1 MGKEIRFRAARG
13 VRDILPEETGRWQ
26 FVERVFR
33 EVFDLYGYEEIRV
46 PIFEETVLF
55 ARGLGDTTDIVEKE
69 MYTFPDKSGHSLTLR
84 PEGTAPVV
92 RAYLERGLDKLPGP
106 VKLSYQGPMFRYERP
121 QKGRF
126 RQFHQ
131 IGCEFF
137 GAAGPEADA
146 ELLEMVHSA
155 FLRLGIP
162 GLRLQI
168 NSLGD
173 ADCRPRY
180 REALLG
186 HLRPLA
192 GGLCENCRRR
202 LETNPL
208 RVLDC
213 KSASCIEARQGA
225 PQIGE
230 HLCDPC
236 SEHFDQVKA
245 YLDEWKVP
253 YEVNAEMVRGLDYYT
268 RTTFELTAE
277 GLGSQDAVAAGGRYD
292 GLVESFGGPPTPG
305 LGFALGMERLILILP
320 EDRDESD
327 SPGPV
332 FFAALGEDAHR
343 LAMGWVTELRRLGV
357 RADLDYDGRSLKSQ
371 MRRADRTG
379 ARYVVL
385 MGEEELGRGRIII
398 RNMKTKEQE
407 EVTVNRAVDRVRYYA
422 RKD

>member
-13 VRDILPEETGRWQ
+13 VRDILPGETGRWQ

-46 PIFEETVLF
+46 PIFEETALF

-146 ELLEMVHSA
+146 ELLEMVHAA
-155 FLRLGIP
+155 FLRLAIP

-192 GGLCENCRRR
+192 GGLCENCQRR

-213 KSASCIEARQGA
+213 KAASCVEARQGA

-292 GLVESFGGPPTPG
+292 GLVESFGGPVTPG

-320 EDRDESD
+320 ESRDESD
-327 SPGPV
+327 SAGPV
-332 FFAALGEDAHR
+332 FFAALGDEARR

-379 ARYVVL
+379 ARHVVL

-422 RKD
+422 QKG

>member
-1 MGKEIRFRAARG
+1 M
-13 VRDILPEETGRWQ
+13 
-26 FVERVFR
+26 
-33 EVFDLYGYEEIRV
+33 
-46 PIFEETVLF
+46 
-55 ARGLGDTTDIVEKE
+55 
-69 MYTFPDKSGHSLTLR
+69 
-84 PEGTAPVV
+84 
-92 RAYLERGLDKLPGP
+92 
-106 VKLSYQGPMFRYERP
+106 
-121 QKGRF
+121 
-126 RQFHQ
+126 
-131 IGCEFF
+131 
-137 GAAGPEADA
+137 
-146 ELLEMVHSA
+146 
-155 FLRLGIP
+155 
-162 GLRLQI
+162 
-168 NSLGD
+168 
-173 ADCRPRY
+173 
-180 REALLG
+180 
-186 HLRPLA
+186 
-192 GGLCENCRRR
+192 
-202 LETNPL
+202 ETNPL

-213 KSASCIEARQGA
+213 KAASCIEVRQGA

-230 HLCDPC
+230 HLCNPC
-236 SEHFDQVKA
+236 SEHFDRVKA